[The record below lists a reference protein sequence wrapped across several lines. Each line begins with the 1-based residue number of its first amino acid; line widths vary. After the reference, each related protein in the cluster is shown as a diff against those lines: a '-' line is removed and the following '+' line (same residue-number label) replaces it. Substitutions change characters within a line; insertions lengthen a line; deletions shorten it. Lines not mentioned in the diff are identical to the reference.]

1 MRLPGVPST
10 APVFEEPAESV
21 DIYLTLVDFC
31 SLPMPSHLDG
41 ESIIPAM
48 SGASTQARYAYG
60 QISPVDREHHRYM
73 AHTVRSKEYR
83 YVEWRESE
91 DAFKLISWELYK
103 FKGTYD
109 ETINIF
115 EKPEYD
121 SIAQAHAERL
131 LTTFKRTSE

>member
-1 MRLPGVPST
+1 MST
-10 APVFEEPAESV
+10 F
-21 DIYLTLVDFC
+21 LRT
-31 SLPMPSHLDG
+31 
-41 ESIIPAM
+41 
-48 SGASTQARYAYG
+48 
-60 QISPVDREHHRYM
+60 HH
-73 AHTVRSKEYR
+73 KEYR
-83 YVEWRESE
+83 YVEWRDSE

-131 LTTFKRTSE
+131 LMTFKRTSE